1 MANYNRRYSFDEKYQ
16 SIENLI
22 NFYTNADNSDYKAS
36 RLPNWLDF
44 YGRTLFTEK
53 NVKHYNVFSQGTVVT
68 IDYGVPVGGEMS
80 GIHFAVVL
88 SNNDTEYKKTVLA
101 IPLSSHKGNDRAYL
115 GKDIL
120 HKAQLS
126 IIKESQKLT
135 EKEKSLSNEIIE
147 ATNEVRE
154 ASSHLH
160 NLNKLPPKIKFSFQE
175 REKVISE
182 KEKIDSRSAKIKK
195 EKNRLDNKIKE
206 LKKEIDRLD
215 KYNNDSYACLDSIS
229 SVSKLKIKK
238 FSQYGIYSNIS
249 IDEKNLNL
257 IKARIKKFIDID

>member
-16 SIENLI
+16 SIESLI
-22 NFYTNADNSDYKAS
+22 NFYTNADSSDYKAS

-44 YGRTLFTEK
+44 YGRTLLTEK
-53 NVKHYNVFSQGTVVT
+53 NIEYYNVFSQGTVVT
-68 IDYGVPVGGEMS
+68 VDYGVPVGGEMS

-88 SNNDTEYKKTVLA
+88 SNNDTRRKKTILT
-101 IPLSSHKGNDRAYL
+101 IPLSSHNRPDRVYL

-126 IIKESQKLT
+126 MEKQLNQLQSEEESLNNQKSNLVNNLKKSNRELSRMKAIKQPSKGRINSIKRNVKKYQKDLSLIT
-135 EKEKSLSNEIIE
+135 KNTNTLSN
-147 ATNEVRE
+147 
-154 ASSHLH
+154 
-160 NLNKLPPKIKFSFQE
+160 
-175 REKVISE
+175 KVNQF
-182 KEKIDSRSAKIKK
+182 KK
-195 EKNRLDNKIKE
+195 ELERLG
-206 LKKEIDRLD
+206 

-238 FSQYGIYSNIS
+238 FSKYGIHSNIS

-257 IKARIKKFIDID
+257 ITARIKKFIDID

>member
-22 NFYTNADNSDYKAS
+22 NFYTNADSSDYKAS

-44 YGRTLFTEK
+44 YGRTLL
-53 NVKHYNVFSQGTVVT
+53 T
-68 IDYGVPVGGEMS
+68 I
-80 GIHFAVVL
+80 L
-88 SNNDTEYKKTVLA
+88 T
-101 IPLSSHKGNDRAYL
+101 IPLSSHNRPDRVYL

-126 IIKESQKLT
+126 MEKQLNQLQLEEESLNNQKSNLVNNL
-135 EKEKSLSNEIIE
+135 EKSNRELSRMKAIKQPSKGRINSIRRNVKKYQKDLSLITKNTNTLSN
-147 ATNEVRE
+147 
-154 ASSHLH
+154 
-160 NLNKLPPKIKFSFQE
+160 
-175 REKVISE
+175 KVNQF
-182 KEKIDSRSAKIKK
+182 KK
-195 EKNRLDNKIKE
+195 ELERLG
-206 LKKEIDRLD
+206 
-215 KYNNDSYACLDSIS
+215 KYNNDSYACLSSIS

-238 FSQYGIYSNIS
+238 FSKYGIHSNIS